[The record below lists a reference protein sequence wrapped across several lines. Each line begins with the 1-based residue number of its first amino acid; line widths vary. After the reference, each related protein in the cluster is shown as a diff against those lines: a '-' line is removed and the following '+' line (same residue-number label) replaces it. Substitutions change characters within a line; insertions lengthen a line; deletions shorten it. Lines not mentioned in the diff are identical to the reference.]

1 MKSAKKTLSLILIC
15 AMMLALVMIPV
26 QAADTVT
33 IYVDITGSGW
43 SNVNVYTWN
52 ESGECT
58 GSWPGAAM
66 THVSGY
72 VYSLPIPADAK
83 NIIFN
88 DGSTQTA
95 DLTIPTDGKNM
106 YIYASGLWGT
116 HQSQC
121 VHNWIDG
128 ICRSCGTACGHKW
141 SNGTCMVCNL
151 SCSHRN
157 WVDGACVDCSLTC
170 SHSFVNDYCT
180 ICGLADP
187 DKEILENVNTPE
199 AANAAM
205 EACQKGMDTVGKLF
219 EEGEYFVGDLIY
231 AGELMTDAVEVL
243 KPFLAGS
250 ESGGSKTRMILCTVK
265 DDLHDIGKNIVRS
278 MLEAN
283 GFEVLD
289 LGIDVPAAAIVEKAK
304 AENLKIVALSGVL
317 TLALD
322 SMKATVE
329 AFKAAG
335 LEDVKIIIGGAPVSA
350 EACKNVGA
358 DEWAH
363 SPQKTVATCKA
374 WAEA

>member
-1 MKSAKKTLSLILIC
+1 MIDFENLAV
-15 AMMLALVMIPV
+15 AMGELDE
-26 QAADTVT
+26 DTVKELLEA
-33 IYVDITGSGW
+33 VDS
-43 SNVNVYTWN
+43 
-52 ESGECT
+52 
-58 GSWPGAAM
+58 
-66 THVSGY
+66 
-72 VYSLPIPADAK
+72 
-83 NIIFN
+83 
-88 DGSTQTA
+88 
-95 DLTIPTDGKNM
+95 
-106 YIYASGLWGT
+106 
-116 HQSQC
+116 
-121 VHNWIDG
+121 
-128 ICRSCGTACGHKW
+128 
-141 SNGTCMVCNL
+141 
-151 SCSHRN
+151 
-157 WVDGACVDCSLTC
+157 VD
-170 SHSFVNDYCT
+170 
-180 ICGLADP
+180 
-187 DKEILENVNTPE
+187 

-250 ESGGSKTRMILCTVK
+250 ESGGSKAKMILCTVK

-289 LGIDVPAAAIVEKAK
+289 LGIDCPAEKVVETAK
-304 AENLKIVALSGVL
+304 AENIKIIALSGVL

-329 AFKAAG
+329 AIRAAD
-335 LEDVKIIIGGAPVSA
+335 LDCKVIIGGAPVSA

-374 WAEA
+374 WAE